1 MNPLACNEPGKT
13 ILAMGNDAI
22 VRGGLEAGLGYFST
36 YPGTP
41 ASEIGEGFTAL
52 KQQFPHIHTE
62 FSVNEHVAAHGAQ
75 GASWANVRS
84 MVTMKHV
91 GMNVASEVL
100 HFAAYSGVR
109 AGFVV
114 VVGSDP
120 GATSSTSEQDD
131 RWYSLHTHLPI
142 LEPATIQEAKDFT
155 IKAFELSEKYNLP
168 VILNAPS
175 KLCHNIGSLTLGS
188 LPREVQK
195 NGHFERNPTRYINL
209 FGGSVANHRRAMES
223 IDALEKDI
231 PLVSLNREVPGT
243 GKTGFISSSIN
254 YLYLMEALALLGI
267 VDAPVLKIGI
277 THPLNVKEISGFA
290 GGLER
295 IIIVEELEGFLEY
308 QIKQL
313 LYDTGIRT
321 AIKGKQIFPRYGEL
335 DVDIIADVLSREL
348 GLPLPEKMERALKI
362 SETLTTGIPPR
373 QGAFCIGCPH
383 RATLYSIVKA
393 TDRKVIFAGDIGCY
407 TLSCLP
413 PFRAFDWVTCM
424 NCGVGIAQG
433 MLQKI
438 EGEKVIAYV
447 GDSTFFH
454 SGIPN
459 VINAVQQHA
468 DLVLVILDNKW
479 VAMTGHQPS
488 PTTDVSIHGEKMNPV
503 DIKGLL
509 KSIGVKYIRSID
521 PFNIKAS
528 IAAVR
533 DALRQEEG
541 VRVIIAEQ
549 ECALQFARRIKITPP
564 EYTVFYQIE
573 RGRCQL
579 CNECYVDLGCPAIRK
594 DFNDDGHFYYIEETA
609 CLRCG
614 ACKDLCPN
622 GAIVRTEIKLHPGTS
637 RETEKVS

>member
-1 MNPLACNEPGKT
+1 MNPLALNQPGHT
-13 ILAMGNDAI
+13 ILAMGNDAV
-22 VRGGLEAGLGYFST
+22 VRGGLEAGIGYFST

-41 ASEIGEGFTAL
+41 ASEIGEGYSRLRAD
-52 KQQFPHIHTE
+52 FPHIHTE

-75 GASWANVRS
+75 GASWAGVRS

-100 HFAAYSGVR
+100 HFAAYTGVK

-142 LEPATIQEAKDFT
+142 LEPSDIQEAKEFT
-155 IKAFELSEKYNLP
+155 IRAFELSEKYNLP
-168 VILNAPS
+168 VVLNAPS
-175 KLCHNIGSLTLGS
+175 KLCHNIGSMTLGA
-188 LPREVQK
+188 LPAGIRAK
-195 NGHFERNPTRYINL
+195 GHFERNPERYINL
-209 FGGSVANHRRAMES
+209 FAGSVANHRRAMES
-223 IDALEKDI
+223 VDALGRDVPALGVNRVI
-231 PLVSLNREVPGT
+231 PGP

-254 YLYLMEALALLGI
+254 FLYLMESLALLGI
-267 VDAPVLKIGI
+267 TDAPVMKIGMSY
-277 THPLNVKEISGFA
+277 PLNTEEIASFA
-290 GGLER
+290 KGLER
-295 IIIVEELEGFLEY
+295 VYVVEELEGFLEY

-313 LYDTGIRT
+313 LYDTGIR
-321 AIKGKQIFPRYGEL
+321 IPVIGKSIFPRHGEL
-335 DVDIIADVLSREL
+335 DVDLVTSVLSAELAREV
-348 GLPLPEKMERALKI
+348 PAPARRAIELS
-362 SETLTTGIPPR
+362 SELTKDIPPR
-373 QGAFCIGCPH
+373 QGSFCTGCPH

-433 MLQKI
+433 MLQKL
-438 EGEKVIAYV
+438 EGEDVIAYV

-459 VINAVQQHA
+459 IINAVQQNSS
-468 DLVLVILDNKW
+468 LVLVILDNKW

-488 PTTDVSIHGEKMNPV
+488 PTTDVTVRGEKLRPV

-509 KSIGVKYIRSID
+509 KSLGVGYVRAVD
-521 PFNIKAS
+521 PFNVKGTMAAIK
-528 IAAVR
+528 
-533 DALRQEEG
+533 DALRQKSG

-549 ECALQFARRIKITPP
+549 ECALQYGRRRKYSPAGS
-564 EYTVFYQIE
+564 EVYYQIE
-573 RGRCQL
+573 AGRCQV
-579 CNECYVDLGCPAIRK
+579 CNECYIQLGCPAIRK
-594 DFNDDGHFYYIEETA
+594 ETTPDGFSYYIEEAA
-609 CLRCG
+609 CMKCG
-614 ACKDLCPN
+614 TCHDLCPN
-622 GAIVRTEIKLHPGTS
+622 SAISRTEVRRKS
-637 RETEKVS
+637 REEKMERIP

>member
-1 MNPLACNEPGKT
+1 MNPLALNESGKT

-41 ASEIGEGFTAL
+41 ASEIGEGFAAL
-52 KQQFPHIHTE
+52 KKQFPHIHTE

-75 GASWANVRS
+75 GASWANIRS

-100 HFAAYSGVR
+100 HFAAYSGVK

-114 VVGSDP
+114 VIGSDP

-155 IKAFELSEKYNLP
+155 IRAFELSEQYNLP

-175 KLCHNIGSLTLGS
+175 KLCHNIGSLTLGE
-188 LPREVQK
+188 LPREVQEK
-195 NGHFERNPTRYINL
+195 GHFERNPTRYINL
-209 FGGSVANHRRAMES
+209 FGGSVANHRRALES
-223 IDALEKDI
+223 IDVLEKDI
-231 PLVSLNREVPGT
+231 PSLSLNKVVPAS

-254 YLYLMEALALLGI
+254 YLYLMEALALLDI
-267 VDAPVLKIGI
+267 LDAPVLKIGI
-277 THPLNVKEISGFA
+277 SYPLNVKEISEFA
-290 GGLER
+290 EGLDD
-295 IIIVEELEGFLEY
+295 IIVVEELEGFLEY

-313 LYDTGIRT
+313 LYDTEIRT
-321 AIKGKQIFPRYGEL
+321 PVKGKQIFPRYGEL
-335 DVDIIADVLSREL
+335 DVDIIAGALSREL
-348 GLPLPEKMERALKI
+348 GKPLPEAVGTARDSA
-362 SETLTTGIPPR
+362 ETLTRDIPPR
-373 QGAFCIGCPH
+373 QGSFCTGCPH

-413 PFRAFDWVTCM
+413 PFSAFDWVTCM

-459 VINAVQQHA
+459 VINAVQQNA

-488 PTTDVSIHGEKMNPV
+488 PTTNVSIHGEKLDPV

-521 PFNIKAS
+521 PFNIKGS

-533 DALRQEEG
+533 DALRQEGG

-549 ECALQFARRIKITPP
+549 ECALQYARRIKINPP
-564 EYTVFYQIE
+564 EYKVYYQIE
-573 RGRCQL
+573 EGRCQL

-594 DFNDDGHFYYIEETA
+594 DYNETGHFYYIEEAA

-614 ACKDLCPN
+614 SCRDLCPN
-622 GAIVRTEIKLHPGTS
+622 GAIVRTEIKLHPGTA

>member
-1 MNPLACNEPGKT
+1 MNPLALNEPGKT

-22 VRGGLEAGLGYFST
+22 VRGGLEAGLAYFST

-41 ASEIGEGFTAL
+41 ASEIGEGFAAL
-52 KQQFPHIHTE
+52 KQQFPYIHTE

-100 HFAAYSGVR
+100 HFAAYSGVK

-114 VVGSDP
+114 VIGSDP

-142 LEPATIQEAKDFT
+142 LEPSTIQEAKDFT
-155 IKAFELSEKYNLP
+155 IKAFELSERYNLP

-175 KLCHNIGSLTLGS
+175 KLCHNIGSLTLGE
-188 LPREVQK
+188 LPGGVREK
-195 NGHFERNPTRYINL
+195 GHFERNPTRYINL

-223 IDALEKDI
+223 IDALGKDI
-231 PLVSLNREVPGT
+231 PGTALNGTVPGS

-254 YLYLMEALALLGI
+254 YLYLMEALAVLGI
-267 VDAPVLKIGI
+267 MDAPVLKIGVSY
-277 THPLNVKEISGFA
+277 PLNVDEISDFA
-290 GGLER
+290 EGLGE
-295 IIIVEELEGFLEY
+295 IIVVEELEGFLEY

-321 AIKGKQIFPRYGEL
+321 PVRGKQLFPRYGEL
-335 DVDIIADVLSREL
+335 DVDIITDVLSGAL
-348 GLPLPEKMERALKI
+348 GVPCPEKVKEARDL
-362 SETLTTGIPPR
+362 SDRLTGDIPPR
-373 QGAFCIGCPH
+373 QGSFCTGCPH

-454 SGIPN
+454 SGIPGI
-459 VINAVQQHA
+459 INAVQQKA

-488 PTTDVSIHGEKMNPV
+488 PTTDVSIRGEKLEPV

-528 IAAVR
+528 VAAVR
-533 DALRQEEG
+533 DALRQAGG

-549 ECALQFARRIKITPP
+549 ECALQYARRIKISPS
-564 EYTVFYQIE
+564 EYNVYYQIE
-573 RGRCQL
+573 QGRCQL

-594 DFNDDGHFYYIEETA
+594 DFSGDGHFYYIEEAA

-622 GAIVRTEIKLHPGTS
+622 GAIVKTEIKLHPGKI